1 MSWVYSV
8 WVSSIVRSSAR
19 KVAFLGQGSR
29 AVRADGGGWPVREL
43 GRRDGQTGSAKQKV
57 QTQRGKGQLT
67 GDGRRCD
74 RSSAKPGAGQGRAG
88 QGRAEQR
95 SCRTRQGPARGRHKG
110 KGETK
115 EKHGAS
121 NCSDGENTG
130 CNAGR

>member
-1 MSWVYSV
+1 VSWVYSV

-88 QGRAEQR
+88 QGRAAQLQNQAG
-95 SCRTRQGPARGRHKG
+95 SSKRQAQGQGGDKREARG
-110 KGETK
+110 E
-115 EKHGAS
+115 
-121 NCSDGENTG
+121 
-130 CNAGR
+130 